1 MADKKTRKDYFEE
14 IKAMIMEDYQEEDK
28 DLVAFVD
35 GEIAKIDNRAA
46 KEKEK
51 RAEKRAQGDEL
62 TAAVKTFVQDH
73 EGAVTAQVIA
83 DEIGGEDVT
92 KAKVTYRATQLVKAG
107 EIYKV
112 SVKTE
117 DGRKVVAYTAEAPAE
132 AEDTDAE

>member
-1 MADKKTRKDYFEE
+1 MAENKKTRREYFEE
-14 IKAMIMEDYQEEDK
+14 IKTIVANDE

-35 GEIAKIDNRAA
+35 GEIAKIDNRTA

-62 TAAVKTFVQDH
+62 TAAVRDYVQRH
-73 EGAVTAQVIA
+73 EGTALTAQEIA
-83 DEIGGEDVT
+83 DAIEGEDVT

-107 EIYKV
+107 EIFKT

-117 DGRKVVAYTAEAPAE
+117 DGRKVVAYTAEVPAE
-132 AEDTDAE
+132 VDAATAE

>member
-1 MADKKTRKDYFEE
+1 MADKKNRRDYFEE
-14 IKAMIMEDYQEEDK
+14 IKAIVAEDQ

-62 TAAVKTFVQDH
+62 QAAVKAYIQDAD
-73 EGAVTAQVIA
+73 GAVTAQEIA
-83 DEIGGEDVT
+83 DEIEGEDVT

-107 EIYKV
+107 EIFKV
-112 SVKTE
+112 TVKTE

-132 AEDTDAE
+132 AEADAE

>member
-1 MADKKTRKDYFEE
+1 MADKKNRRDYFEE
-14 IKAMIMEDYQEEDK
+14 IKAIVAEDE

-62 TAAVKTFVQDH
+62 QAAVKAYIQGAD
-73 EGAVTAQVIA
+73 GAVTAQEIA
-83 DEIGGEDVT
+83 DEIEGEDVT

-107 EIYKV
+107 EIFKV
-112 SVKTE
+112 TVKTE
-117 DGRKVVAYTAEAPAE
+117 DGRKAVAYTAEAPAE
-132 AEDTDAE
+132 VEADAE

>member
-1 MADKKTRKDYFEE
+1 MADKKNRRDYFEE
-14 IKAMIMEDYQEEDK
+14 IKAIVAEDE

-62 TAAVKTFVQDH
+62 QAAVKAYVQGHD
-73 EGAVTAQVIA
+73 GAVTAQVIA
-83 DEIGGEDVT
+83 DEIEGEDVT

-107 EIYKV
+107 EIFKV
-112 SVKTE
+112 TVKTE

-132 AEDTDAE
+132 AEADAE

>member
-1 MADKKTRKDYFEE
+1 MADKKNRRDYFEE
-14 IKAMIMEDYQEEDK
+14 IKAIVAEDQE
-28 DLVAFVD
+28 LVAFVD

-62 TAAVKTFVQDH
+62 QAAVKAFIQDH

-107 EIYKV
+107 EIFKV
-112 SVKTE
+112 TVKTE
-117 DGRKVVAYTAEAPAE
+117 DGRKAVAYTAQAPAE
-132 AEDTDAE
+132 AEVDAE

>member
-14 IKAMIMEDYQEEDK
+14 IKAIVAEDQ

-35 GEIAKIDNRAA
+35 GEIAKIDARNE
-46 KEKEK
+46 KEKAK

-62 TAAVKTFVQDH
+62 QAAVKAFIQNH

-83 DEIGGEDVT
+83 DEIEGEDVT

-107 EIYKV
+107 EIFKV
-112 SVKTE
+112 TVKTA

-132 AEDTDAE
+132 AETEADAE

>member
-1 MADKKTRKDYFEE
+1 MADKKNRRDYFEE
-14 IKAMIMEDYQEEDK
+14 IKAIVAEDEE
-28 DLVAFVD
+28 LVAFVD

-62 TAAVKTFVQDH
+62 QAAVKAYIQDAD
-73 EGAVTAQVIA
+73 GAVTAQEIA
-83 DEIGGEDVT
+83 DEIEGEDVT

-107 EIYKV
+107 EIFKV
-112 SVKTE
+112 TVKTE

-132 AEDTDAE
+132 AEADAE

>member
-14 IKAMIMEDYQEEDK
+14 IKAIVTEDQ
-28 DLVAFVD
+28 DLVTFVD
-35 GEIAKIDNRAA
+35 GEIAKIDARNE
-46 KEKEK
+46 KEKAK

-62 TAAVKTFVQDH
+62 QAAVKAFIQNH

-83 DEIGGEDVT
+83 DEIEGEDVT

-112 SVKTE
+112 TVKTE
-117 DGRKVVAYTAEAPAE
+117 DGRKAVAYTAEAPAE
-132 AEDTDAE
+132 DAEADAE

>member
-14 IKAMIMEDYQEEDK
+14 IKAIVAEDQ

-35 GEIAKIDNRAA
+35 GEIAKIDARNE
-46 KEKEK
+46 KEKAK

-62 TAAVKTFVQDH
+62 QAAVKAFIQNH

-83 DEIGGEDVT
+83 DEIEGEDVT

-107 EIYKV
+107 EIFKV
-112 SVKTE
+112 TVKTE
-117 DGRKVVAYTAEAPAE
+117 DGRKAVAYTAEAPAE
-132 AEDTDAE
+132 AEADAE

>member
-1 MADKKTRKDYFEE
+1 MADKKNRRDYFEE
-14 IKAMIMEDYQEEDK
+14 IKAIVAEDE

-62 TAAVKTFVQDH
+62 QAAVKAFIQDH

-107 EIYKV
+107 EIFKV
-112 SVKTE
+112 TVKTE
-117 DGRKVVAYTAEAPAE
+117 DGRKAVAYTAEAPAE
-132 AEDTDAE
+132 ADAE

>member
-14 IKAMIMEDYQEEDK
+14 IKAIVAEDE

-62 TAAVKTFVQDH
+62 QAAVKAFVQNHD
-73 EGAVTAQVIA
+73 GAVTAQVIA
-83 DEIGGEDVT
+83 DEIEGEDVT

-107 EIYKV
+107 EIFKV
-112 SVKTE
+112 TVKTE
-117 DGRKVVAYTAEAPAE
+117 DGRKAVAYTAEAPAE
-132 AEDTDAE
+132 TEADAE

>member
-14 IKAMIMEDYQEEDK
+14 IKVIVAEDQ

-35 GEIAKIDNRAA
+35 GEIAKIDARNE
-46 KEKEK
+46 KEKAK

-62 TAAVKTFVQDH
+62 QAAVKAFIQNH
-73 EGAVTAQVIA
+73 EGAVTAQEIA
-83 DEIGGEDVT
+83 DEIEGEDVT

-112 SVKTE
+112 TVKTE
-117 DGRKVVAYTAEAPAE
+117 DGRKAVAYTAEAPV
-132 AEDTDAE
+132 EDTEDAE

>member
-1 MADKKTRKDYFEE
+1 MADKKNRRDYFEE
-14 IKAMIMEDYQEEDK
+14 IKAIVAEDQ

-46 KEKEK
+46 KEKVK

-62 TAAVKTFVQDH
+62 QAAVKAFIQNH

-83 DEIGGEDVT
+83 DEIEGEDVT

-107 EIYKV
+107 EIFKV
-112 SVKTE
+112 TVKTE
-117 DGRKVVAYTAEAPAE
+117 DGRKAVAYTAEAPAE
-132 AEDTDAE
+132 DAEDAE

>member
-1 MADKKTRKDYFEE
+1 MADKKNRRDYFEE
-14 IKAMIMEDYQEEDK
+14 IKAIVAEDE

-62 TAAVKTFVQDH
+62 QAVVKAYIQDAD
-73 EGAVTAQVIA
+73 GAVTAQEIA
-83 DEIGGEDVT
+83 DEIEGEDVT

-107 EIYKV
+107 EIFKV
-112 SVKTE
+112 TVKTE

-132 AEDTDAE
+132 DAEADAE

>member
-14 IKAMIMEDYQEEDK
+14 IKAIVAEDE

-62 TAAVKTFVQDH
+62 QAAIKAYIQDYD
-73 EGAVTAQVIA
+73 GAVTAQVIA
-83 DEIGGEDVT
+83 DEIEGEDVT

-107 EIYKV
+107 EIFKV
-112 SVKTE
+112 TVKTE
-117 DGRKVVAYTAEAPAE
+117 DGRKAVAYTANAPAE
-132 AEDTDAE
+132 DAE

>member
-1 MADKKTRKDYFEE
+1 MADKKNRRDYFEE
-14 IKAMIMEDYQEEDK
+14 IKAIVAEDEE
-28 DLVAFVD
+28 LVAFVD

-62 TAAVKTFVQDH
+62 QAAVKAYIQGHD
-73 EGAVTAQVIA
+73 GAVTAQVIA
-83 DEIGGEDVT
+83 DEIEGEDVT

-107 EIYKV
+107 EIFKV
-112 SVKTE
+112 TVKTE

-132 AEDTDAE
+132 AEADAE

>member
-14 IKAMIMEDYQEEDK
+14 IKAMIMEDYQEEDQ

-62 TAAVKTFVQDH
+62 TAQVKEYIVNA
-73 EGAVTAQVIA
+73 GKAVTGQEIA
-83 DEIGGEDVT
+83 DAIGGDVT
-92 KAKVTYRATQLVKAG
+92 KAKVVYRAGQLVKAG
-107 EIYKV
+107 EIFKTKV
-112 SVKTE
+112 
-117 DGRKVVAYTAEAPAE
+117 DKVVAYTAEAPADAEVE
-132 AEDTDAE
+132 AE

>member
-1 MADKKTRKDYFEE
+1 MADKKNRRDYFEE
-14 IKAMIMEDYQEEDK
+14 IKAIVAEDE
-28 DLVAFVD
+28 DLVAFID

-62 TAAVKTFVQDH
+62 QAAVKAFVQDH

-112 SVKTE
+112 TVKTE
-117 DGRKVVAYTAEAPAE
+117 DGRKAVAYTAQAPTE
-132 AEDTDAE
+132 DAEDAE

>member
-1 MADKKTRKDYFEE
+1 MADKKNRRDYFEE
-14 IKAMIMEDYQEEDK
+14 IKAIVAEDQ

-62 TAAVKTFVQDH
+62 QAAVKAFIQDH

-107 EIYKV
+107 EIFKV
-112 SVKTE
+112 TVKTE
-117 DGRKVVAYTAEAPAE
+117 DGRKAVAYTAEAPAE
-132 AEDTDAE
+132 DVDAE

>member
-1 MADKKTRKDYFEE
+1 MADKKNRRDYFEE
-14 IKAMIMEDYQEEDK
+14 IKAIVAEDE

-62 TAAVKTFVQDH
+62 QAAVKAFIQDH

-107 EIYKV
+107 EIFKV
-112 SVKTE
+112 TVKTE
-117 DGRKVVAYTAEAPAE
+117 DGRKAVAYTAEAPAE
-132 AEDTDAE
+132 DVDAE

>member
-1 MADKKTRKDYFEE
+1 MADKKNRRDYFEE
-14 IKAMIMEDYQEEDK
+14 IKAIVAEDE

-46 KEKEK
+46 KEKVK

-62 TAAVKTFVQDH
+62 QAAVKAFIQDH

-107 EIYKV
+107 EIFKV
-112 SVKTE
+112 TVKTE
-117 DGRKVVAYTAEAPAE
+117 DGRKAVAYTAEAPAE
-132 AEDTDAE
+132 DAEADAE

>member
-14 IKAMIMEDYQEEDK
+14 IKAIVAEDQ

-35 GEIAKIDNRAA
+35 GEIAKIDARNE
-46 KEKEK
+46 KEKAK

-62 TAAVKTFVQDH
+62 QAAVKAFIQGTD
-73 EGAVTAQVIA
+73 GAVTAQDIA
-83 DEIGGEDVT
+83 DEIEGEDVT

-112 SVKTE
+112 TVKTE
-117 DGRKVVAYTAEAPAE
+117 DGRKAVAYTAQAPV
-132 AEDTDAE
+132 EDADAE